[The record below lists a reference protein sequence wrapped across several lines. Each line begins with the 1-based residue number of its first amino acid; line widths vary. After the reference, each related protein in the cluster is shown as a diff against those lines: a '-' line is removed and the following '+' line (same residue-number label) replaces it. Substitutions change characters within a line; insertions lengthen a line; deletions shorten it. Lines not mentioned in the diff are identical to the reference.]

1 MGYIAQQMREYASG
15 TRASLDGKR
24 HDSIREIASDITAEE
39 TRVAAEYFAQI
50 RAIKW
55 VSVIGTELVPATYLG
70 ADNMR
75 HAEPGGGM
83 EPIGQRIIEI
93 PEDSRL
99 AELRDSHGGF
109 IAYVPRGS
117 KLD

>member
-15 TRASLDGKR
+15 ARASLDGRR
-24 HDSIREIASDITAEE
+24 HDSMREIASDITAEE
-39 TRVAAEYFAQI
+39 IRVAAEYFAQI

-75 HAEPGGGM
+75 HAEPGGG
-83 EPIGQRIIEI
+83 IGQRIIEI

-99 AELRDSHGGF
+99 AELRDFHSGF